1 MKRRFLENKKGQ
13 SVIEFAL
20 ILPLLLAILYGITEF
35 GRAIM
40 VTNVLNTA
48 SREGA
53 RIAAVASDTSTARAR
68 AEQRIDE
75 VLQAAAIH
83 PADIIRPYQIE
94 FDLST
99 DRVVRVTVRAYFR
112 DLALTA
118 LVNVM
123 NTFLGGTT
131 IPAEWTLRGRTVMR
145 FEG

>member
-1 MKRRFLENKKGQ
+1 MKKRFLENKKGQ

-20 ILPLLLAILYGITEF
+20 VLPLLLAVLFGITEF

-40 VTNVLNTA
+40 VTNVLHTA

-53 RIAAVASDTSTARAR
+53 RTAAVAPDTSIARIQ

-75 VLQAAAIH
+75 VLQAAAIKSE
-83 PADIIRPYQIE
+83 DVIKPYQIE

-99 DRVVRVTVRAYFR
+99 NRVVRVTVRAYFH

-118 LVNVM
+118 LVNIL
-123 NTFLGGTT
+123 NTFFGGTT
-131 IPAEWTLRGRTVMR
+131 IPNEWMLRGTTVMR

>member
-1 MKRRFLENKKGQ
+1 
-13 SVIEFAL
+13 
-20 ILPLLLAILYGITEF
+20 
-35 GRAIM
+35 M
-40 VTNVLNTA
+40 VTNVLHTA

-83 PADIIRPYQIE
+83 SADIIRPYQIE

-99 DRVVRVTVRAYFR
+99 DRVVRVTVRVYFR

>member
-20 ILPLLLAILYGITEF
+20 ILPLLLAVLYGITEF

-40 VTNVLNTA
+40 VTNVLHTA

-53 RIAAVASDTSTARAR
+53 RIAAVAPDTSIARAR

-75 VLQAAAIH
+75 VLQAAAIKSV
-83 PADIIRPYQIE
+83 DIIEPYQIE
-94 FDLST
+94 FDLT

-112 DLALTA
+112 DQALTA
-118 LVNVM
+118 LVNIL

-131 IPAEWTLRGRTVMR
+131 IPTEWTLRGRTVMR